1 MNSRYQG
8 PAVFPPA
15 HETRKRIEVH
25 LDSLSSSGT
34 KPEIRAAPTRKKL
47 ASRLRRRLQRGRP

>member
-15 HETRKRIEVH
+15 SETRKRIEAH
-25 LDSLSSSGT
+25 LDTLPSWEQ
-34 KPEIRAAPTRKKL
+34 KPTGRPAPARKKWT
-47 ASRLRRRLQRGRP
+47 SKLRRPRRRP